1 MSKLSK
7 ISVLVPEA
15 EARRFEA
22 YCTET
27 GHKKSTLIVRLI
39 REHLDRERF
48 FVQGSL
54 YEQVNAEKSEALA
67 AAAEH

>member
-22 YCTET
+22 YCTQT
-27 GHKKSTLIVRLI
+27 GHKKSPLIVRLI

-54 YEQVNAEKSEALA
+54 YESVDAEKSEALA
-67 AAAEH
+67 ATAEH